1 MDKKLMQHGAISWFE
16 LMTNDVQGA
25 KEFYQ
30 AIFGWQ
36 YSAFGED
43 PAGPYTM
50 IKVGGDEVGG
60 LMRTPADCPYKAP
73 VWGAYVT
80 VDNIDATAAK
90 IEELGGKILL
100 PPTDIPNVGRFCV
113 FADPEGA
120 VLSAI
125 TYYPQKA

>member
-1 MDKKLMQHGAISWFE
+1 MDEKLMRHGAISWFE
-16 LMTNDVQGA
+16 LMTSDVGGA

-30 AIFGWQ
+30 DIFGWQ
-36 YSAFGED
+36 FSTFGDD

-50 IKVGGDEVGG
+50 IKVGGEEVGG
-60 LMRTPADCPYKAP
+60 MMRTPAECSFKMP

-80 VDNIDATAAK
+80 VDNIDATAAR
-90 IEELGGKILL
+90 IEKLGGKIIV

-113 FADPEGA
+113 FADPQGA

-125 TYYPQKA
+125 TYYSRQE